1 MNGGFDS
8 PGSSAE
14 QHGTRVQQRGTAHGC
29 GAMPVLAPGARSSR
43 RAADLPPL
51 RPQPCRMGSSSV
63 AEKPGDPP
71 GAPICFYSQLVPP
84 RDEVTQKI
92 WLFLGVLHF
101 VSPGQAM
108 PELSVHSCWQQ
119 ALCKH
124 TQTASRHDTST
135 SPSPCCS
142 QRCCSTSDSPVA
154 PAPCLCEPRAAGEAG
169 C

>member
-1 MNGGFDS
+1 MEALI
-8 PGSSAE
+8 PPAAAQSS
-14 QHGTRVQQRGTAHGC
+14 TAHGC
-29 GAMPVLAPGARSSR
+29 SNVAQHTGAGQCQSWPPVPAAAAGLQICPRSDPSPAGW
-43 RAADLPPL
+43 AAHPW
-51 RPQPCRMGSSSV
+51 QKNQ
-63 AEKPGDPP
+63 ETPP
-71 GAPICFYSQLVPP
+71 GAPISFYSQLVPP